1 MHFCG
6 HPRLLVKAYG
16 DGFGDGHVIN
26 ALADVA
32 GKYLRTHYMSNL
44 EVDGLQ
50 QQKTTSGFTPVSQE
64 IESDHIMVTDSPKL
78 ERLEKDQQWGS
89 IKWEFVCFW
98 HFLLDCQQPSGYQ
111 WELFKLQLDNLTS
124 QHILLCKVSTGLP
137 SQWLQRDPQTGGSA
151 VATLGLQLQ
160 NPSSA
165 QGQQAVQRPV
175 KKVTWRFPAAPQIP
189 TPPAPVHFVRQSEPV
204 LTQGVTAKC
213 NETAVRVEVRRDLF
227 GTEAPLNIAAL
238 TLGGCGASAVDA
250 SSQVF
255 IYESALHGCN
265 SKLTVTA
272 KELVYIFT
280 LGISS
285 VSLMGTPI
293 QRNAGAKV
301 FIECHYPRLH
311 NVSSSALLPAW
322 IPYAAAQAAEELLVF
337 SLRLMMDDWISE
349 RPSNQYYLGE
359 LINIE
364 ASVLQFNHVP
374 LRVLIDSCV
383 ATAVPDINAVPRYS
397 FIENYGQLWHLHLV
411 MLSTRLAPSST
422 MDGLLH
428 MVLTSYNSSN
438 SSGKAFHKD

>member
-1 MHFCG
+1 MGFNQVG
-6 HPRLLVKAYG
+6 ISVLLLFAVGGATAQWHG
-16 DGFGDGHVIN
+16 LA
-26 ALADVA
+26 ALPPP
-32 GKYLRTHYMSNL
+32 S
-44 EVDGLQ
+44 GLQ
-50 QQKTTSGFTPVSQE
+50 AIKPVPPSLQ
-64 IESDHIMVTDSPKL
+64 
-78 ERLEKDQQWGS
+78 GS
-89 IKWEFVCFW
+89 A
-98 HFLLDCQQPSGYQ
+98 
-111 WELFKLQLDNLTS
+111 
-124 QHILLCKVSTGLP
+124 GLP
-137 SQWLQRDPQTGGSA
+137 PQWIQRDPQTGGPA

-160 NPSSA
+160 NPSGA
-165 QGQQAVQRPV
+165 QGQQVVQQPA
-175 KKVTWRFPAAPQIP
+175 KQVTWRFPAAPQIP
-189 TPPAPVHFVRQSEPV
+189 TPPAPVHFVRQSDPV
-204 LTQGVTAKC
+204 PTQGVTARC

-227 GTEAPLNIAAL
+227 GTAAPLNIAAL
-238 TLGGCGASAVDA
+238 TLGGCGASGMDA

-285 VSLMGTPI
+285 VSLSGTPI
-293 QRNAGAKV
+293 QRSAGAKV

-322 IPYAAAQAAEELLVF
+322 IPYASAQAAEELLVF

-374 LRVLIDSCV
+374 LRVLVDSCV

-397 FIENYGQLWHLHLV
+397 FIENYGCLVDAKLTHSSSRFLPQTQASKLRFQLEAFRFQQMNSSLIYFACLLKATVASAPANAEYKACSFTNNGWTAAYGADQVCSCCSSSCAMRKGRDLSSEQGLHLAREV
-411 MLSTRLAPSST
+411 SLGPI
-422 MDGLLH
+422 
-428 MVLTSYNSSN
+428 MVLDNVW
-438 SSGKAFHKD
+438 

>member
-1 MHFCG
+1 MGFSQMG
-6 HPRLLVKAYG
+6 FGVLLVLLVGLSKAQWPIKEAIQASVG
-16 DGFGDGHVIN
+16 QPTKPVPP
-26 ALADVA
+26 
-32 GKYLRTHYMSNL
+32 S
-44 EVDGLQ
+44 LQ
-50 QQKTTSGFTPVSQE
+50 
-64 IESDHIMVTDSPKL
+64 
-78 ERLEKDQQWGS
+78 GS
-89 IKWEFVCFW
+89 A
-98 HFLLDCQQPSGYQ
+98 
-111 WELFKLQLDNLTS
+111 
-124 QHILLCKVSTGLP
+124 GLP
-137 SQWLQRDPQTGGSA
+137 PQWIQRDPQTGGPA

-160 NPSSA
+160 NPSGA
-165 QGQQAVQRPV
+165 QGQQVVQQPA
-175 KKVTWRFPAAPQIP
+175 KQVTWRFPAAPQIP
-189 TPPAPVHFVRQSEPV
+189 TPPAPVHFVRQSDPV
-204 LTQGVTAKC
+204 PTQGVTARC

-227 GTEAPLNIAAL
+227 GTAAPLNIAAL
-238 TLGGCGASAVDA
+238 TLGGCGASGMDA

-285 VSLMGTPI
+285 VSLSGTPI
-293 QRNAGAKV
+293 QRSAGAKV

-322 IPYAAAQAAEELLVF
+322 IPYASAQAAEELLVF

-374 LRVLIDSCV
+374 LRVLVDSCV

-397 FIENYGQLWHLHLV
+397 FIENYGCLVDAKLTHSSSRFLPQTQASKLRFQLEAFRFQQMNSSLIYFACLLKATVASAPANAEYKACSFTNNGWTAAYGADQVCSCCSSSCAMRKGRDLSSEQGLHLAREV
-411 MLSTRLAPSST
+411 SLGPI
-422 MDGLLH
+422 
-428 MVLTSYNSSN
+428 MVLDNVW
-438 SSGKAFHKD
+438 